1 MMVQASKP
9 NLAHGSWRIFLSDAN
24 KAVVREYYRA
34 LDDHNTE
41 ALMAVLHDDL
51 SWNMVGVGEITTE
64 SILPVVQ
71 GFGTAFPD
79 MKHTLAEQTFE
90 GNTFTTPLT
99 FTGTHKGDLMG
110 IPARGKSVE
119 IRGINV
125 HQIADGK
132 IIGGETIID
141 MMGLMQQI
149 GAALS
154 PGG

>member
-1 MMVQASKP
+1 M
-9 NLAHGSWRIFLSDAN
+9 SDAN

-34 LDDHNTE
+34 LDAHDSE

-51 SWNMVGVGEITTE
+51 NWNMIGVGELTTE

-79 MKHTLAEQTFE
+79 MKHTLDEQTSE
-90 GNTFTTPLT
+90 GNTVTTPLT

-110 IPARGKSVE
+110 IPASGKSVE
-119 IRGINV
+119 FRGINV
-125 HQIADGK
+125 HQITDGK
-132 IIGGETIID
+132 IIGGESIID

-149 GAALS
+149 GAAPS